1 MATKGDRAV
10 LSPQAQRLYADGMT
24 LTAISEQLGVSITT
38 LSKWKSESKKPGS
51 EMDAWDQS
59 RAQKQG
65 NIQRLRNLFEQQ
77 LSYCEELHPSERTS
91 REMDALAKIGS
102 LLEKWDKLEKAQ
114 AVADEVEKVVTK
126 AGLTAETADQIRRQ
140 ILGIGE

>member
-1 MATKGDRAV
+1 MATKGDKAV
-10 LSPQAQRLYADGMT
+10 LSPQAMRLYADGIT
-24 LTAISEQLGVSITT
+24 LSAISEQLGVSVTT
-38 LSKWKSESKKPGS
+38 LSKWKAESKKPGAD
-51 EMDAWDQS
+51 MDEWDRA

-114 AVADEVEKVVTK
+114 SVAAEVEKVVVK
-126 AGLTAETADQIRRQ
+126 AGLPTETAEDIRRQ